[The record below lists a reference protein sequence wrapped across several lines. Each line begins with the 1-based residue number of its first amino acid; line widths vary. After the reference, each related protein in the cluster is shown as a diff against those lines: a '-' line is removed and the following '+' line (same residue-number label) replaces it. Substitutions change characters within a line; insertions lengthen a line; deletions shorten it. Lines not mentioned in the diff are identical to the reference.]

1 MATAPGAPLSRDLV
15 AADLHGGNLLALA
28 TTNESTLNDLIRRV
42 PIQSRMREREL
53 AGLSAAQEQV
63 LIHERK
69 MRGEGLPLAQN
80 QQFAATYSMIVSAIV
95 NERISRPDGRA
106 LLDAHRG
113 LLQEACAWACKT
125 NPDPAFGKELNQGL
139 EALRQMVSA
148 KALPLCDLSPAALTP
163 LVNGQ
168 LLWVEEM
175 LIWGGHCRFISIAEL
190 GKIGRMAQRL
200 ERFEGYYK
208 ADGVLTTRERYNL
221 HKRMIEIHRATID
234 SFAS

>member
-1 MATAPGAPLSRDLV
+1 MTVLPGMPFTRELL

-28 TTNESTLNDLIRRV
+28 NTNESTLNDLIRRV

-63 LIHERK
+63 LVHERK
-69 MRGEGLPLAQN
+69 MRGEGLPLAQ
-80 QQFAATYSMIVSAIV
+80 QHQFAATYSTIVSAIV
-95 NERISRPDGRA
+95 SERVSRPDGRA

-113 LLQEACAWACKT
+113 LLREACAWACLAK
-125 NPDPAFGKELNQGL
+125 PDPAFGEKLNQGM
-139 EALRQMVSA
+139 EALRQMVAVKSV
-148 KALPLCDLSPAALTP
+148 PLCDRSPAALTP

-175 LIWGGHCRFISIAEL
+175 LIWGGQCRFISIAEL

-208 ADGVLTTRERYNL
+208 ADGILTARERYNL
-221 HKRMIEIHRATID
+221 HERLIEIHRTTID
-234 SFAS
+234 AFAS